1 MKAVIAESFERIH
14 RSNLVNMG
22 VLPLEF
28 RPGENA
34 ASLKITGKER
44 FDVLGMGATLTP
56 RGVVTVRVT
65 CAGRFDPGHHRDRA
79 DRYAGRTGRIP

>member
-28 RPGENA
+28 AAGQSA
-34 ASLKITGKER
+34 ASLGLTGHEV
-44 FDVLGMGATLTP
+44 FDLDGSGAALTP
-56 RGVVTVRVT
+56 RGT
-65 CAGRFDPGHHRDRA
+65 RDRA
-79 DRYAGRTGRIP
+79 RHARGRHRR